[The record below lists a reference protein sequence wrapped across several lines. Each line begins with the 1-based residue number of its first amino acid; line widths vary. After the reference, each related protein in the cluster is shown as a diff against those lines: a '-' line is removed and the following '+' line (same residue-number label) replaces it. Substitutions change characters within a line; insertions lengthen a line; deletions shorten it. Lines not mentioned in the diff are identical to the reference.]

1 MSKSLPESTRRTPPF
16 CAAVGDV
23 QGYQSSS
30 TPQRSWPSWPA
41 SPAPAGA
48 SSHSPSTRAAHGG
61 LLDRPT
67 RRAPFSTAT
76 YPTRDD
82 LRYLGSRYGRARVR
96 GRLFTAAHPSFLY
109 HLEPLAA
116 LLGHAAP
123 WLGAVQV
130 LTLDRP
136 T

>member
-1 MSKSLPESTRRTPPF
+1 MVFGKLR
-16 CAAVGDV
+16 
-23 QGYQSSS
+23 
-30 TPQRSWPSWPA
+30 PA
-41 SPAPAGA
+41 KAPCQALTENTHTHERDSA
-48 SSHSPSTRAAHGG
+48 
-61 LLDRPT
+61 

-116 LLGHAAP
+116 LLGAR
-123 WLGAVQV
+123 
-130 LTLDRP
+130 RP
-136 T
+136 VVGCRAGPHPRQTDVRPRIDLRWRPCPQHLPGTTGK